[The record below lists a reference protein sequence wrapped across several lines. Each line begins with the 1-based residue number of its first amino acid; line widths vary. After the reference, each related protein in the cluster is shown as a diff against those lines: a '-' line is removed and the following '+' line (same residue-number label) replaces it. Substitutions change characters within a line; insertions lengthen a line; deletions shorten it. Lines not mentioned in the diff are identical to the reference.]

1 MCIVIFTTAH
11 PDYPLIVIDNRD
23 EFILRPTSRP
33 HWWKHPK
40 SGQHVLSSRDL
51 QRHEQGTWLGITKTG
66 EFAVLTNYRETSNH
80 DAAHPVSGVKSR
92 GGMVTAWLSGL
103 AEEGVPQ
110 GVQHLVK
117 DNGVK
122 GVGGFSMVCGK
133 LKRDPHDIAIVSN
146 RCGHVDDVPLV
157 GKERGK
163 TWALSNT
170 AFDDPIEWPKVQNGK
185 KLVDS
190 VVREAAANGTSQQEL
205 VASLLSVLDNDT
217 LPKLD
222 AGATMQEY
230 IMQLRNSIFVPP
242 VGDDNHKLEM
252 EEARAKGRVD
262 WNKAPTNLRTVGDSI
277 PGHHTPDPTVGFETG
292 MYGTQRQ
299 TVMLVDNDGNVT
311 YTERALWDAN
321 GNEIP
326 RGQGDV
332 TVQFKIDGWD
342 EGYAEK
348 I

>member
-1 MCIVIFTTAH
+1 MCIVVFTTAH

-33 HWWKHPK
+33 HWWQHPK
-40 SGQHVLSSRDL
+40 TGQHVLSSRDL
-51 QRHEQGTWLGITKTG
+51 QRQEQGTWLGITKSG
-66 EFAVLTNYRETSNH
+66 EFAILTNYRESSNH
-80 DAAHPVSGVKSR
+80 DTAHPVSGVKSR

-103 AEEGVPQ
+103 SEEGVPE

-133 LKRDPHDIAIVSN
+133 LRKQPHDVAIVSN
-146 RCGHVDDVPLV
+146 RSGHVDDVPLV

-170 AFDDPIEWPKVQNGK
+170 AFDDPIEWPKVQNGRGM
-185 KLVDS
+185 VD
-190 VVREAAANGTSQQEL
+190 EAIKEAVAKGSSEEEL
-205 VASLLSVLDNDT
+205 VNSLFEVLDSDT
-217 LPKLD
+217 LPKLHPE
-222 AGATMQEY
+222 ATMLEY

-242 VGDDNHKLEM
+242 VGDENHRIEM
-252 EEARAKGRVD
+252 KEAQAKGRVD
-262 WNKAPTNLRTVGDSI
+262 WDKAPANLLTVGEAI
-277 PGHHTPDPTVGFETG
+277 PGHHTPDPALGFETG

-299 TVMLVDNDGNVT
+299 TVMLVGKDGNVT
-311 YTERALWDAN
+311 FTERALWDAN
-321 GNEIP
+321 GNEVP

-332 TVQFKIDGWD
+332 TVRFKIENWD
-342 EGYAEK
+342 E
-348 I
+348 